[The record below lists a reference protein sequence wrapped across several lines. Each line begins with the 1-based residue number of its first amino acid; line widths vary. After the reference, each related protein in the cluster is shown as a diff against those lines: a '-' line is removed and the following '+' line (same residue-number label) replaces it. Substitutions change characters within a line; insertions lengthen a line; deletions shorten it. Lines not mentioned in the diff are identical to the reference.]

1 MSNGV
6 NKVFLL
12 GNLGN
17 EPEFGSTQNQR
28 PKCVVNIATGESWKD
43 KQTGEKKEI
52 TDWHRV
58 VFFDRLAQVA
68 KDYLHK
74 GSKVWIEGKNKTLKW
89 TDENTEQKRY
99 LHEIHASRLEML
111 DSKSQEGDYQAPQRQ
126 NPNGSQVTHYP
137 APGDP
142 DDDDIPF

>member
-1 MSNGV
+1 MANGV
-6 NKVFLL
+6 NKIFLL

-17 EPEFGSTQNQR
+17 EPEFGSTQTKR
-28 PKCVVNIATGESWKD
+28 PKCIVNIATGESWKD

-74 GSKVWIEGKNKTLKW
+74 GSKVWIEGKSKTLKW
-89 TDENTEQKRY
+89 TDETTGQKRY

-111 DSKSQEGDYQAPQRQ
+111 DSKQEGDYQSPQRQ
-126 NPNGSQVTHYP
+126 NPNGSQVTHY
-137 APGDP
+137 ASDP